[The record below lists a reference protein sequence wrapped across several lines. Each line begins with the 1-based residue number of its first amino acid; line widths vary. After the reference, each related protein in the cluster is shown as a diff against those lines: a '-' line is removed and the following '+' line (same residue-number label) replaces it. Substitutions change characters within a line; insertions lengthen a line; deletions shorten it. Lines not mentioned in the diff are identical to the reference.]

1 MIIESKKIIYIHT
14 RKCGGSSIIQSFGS
28 DITDWDRY
36 NCGTLS
42 KGIMPD
48 GKDYGDWDDLLKK
61 EHFIF
66 SSIRNPWDKM
76 VSSYFYSQKGLRIHG
91 CQMTFKDFII
101 SLPNKEQDFNWWI
114 HVTANLSEYLY
125 TENGL
130 APHVILR
137 FEDLTNEYNKMIKEF
152 GLDYNLPHINKSDR
166 PKDPYQNMYDDE
178 LRKMVADLFEE
189 DIDNFKY
196 TFK

>member
-1 MIIESKKIIYIHT
+1 MRLHKLVTNSTPSSAGNYSLELRNCVRIKLHIMIIESKKIIYIHT

-66 SSIRNPWDKM
+66 SIMGFNFLVWF
-76 VSSYFYSQKGLRIHG
+76 VSLIFGNFGIEMSLGNLFLLSSSKLHLPPMGCPSAPINIPDFLR
-91 CQMTFKDFII
+91 T
-101 SLPNKEQDFNWWI
+101 SL
-114 HVTANLSEYLY
+114 
-125 TENGL
+125 
-130 APHVILR
+130 
-137 FEDLTNEYNKMIKEF
+137 
-152 GLDYNLPHINKSDR
+152 
-166 PKDPYQNMYDDE
+166 
-178 LRKMVADLFEE
+178 
-189 DIDNFKY
+189 
-196 TFK
+196 